1 MPNHASATVIGHLGR
16 DPETRNTTSGT
27 LVFSATLAV
36 NTGFGDKK
44 RTTWW
49 NVSAFGKT
57 AETLERFNLA
67 KGAAIGFTGEPSNR
81 EWTDKENNTR
91 VSLELSANGFIL
103 VGDKAEGAGPRQAA
117 AKPKQATTAPAGDD
131 ECPF

>member
-1 MPNHASATVIGHLGR
+1 MPNHASATIIGHLGR

-27 LVFSATLAV
+27 LVFSAALAV

-57 AETLERFNLA
+57 AETLERFNLT

-103 VGDKAEGAGPRQAA
+103 VGDKVEGTEPRPTTAKAKPVAA
-117 AKPKQATTAPAGDD
+117 ATVDD